1 MQMPRAIFPLIRPIP
16 MLIFIPGRIMW
27 MCWLLMC
34 IISIMSKRIT
44 TNCLILAKGK
54 LITLGECGELPKPE
68 ILKVQPRFTWFM
80 VWGGFIQHD
89 NPPGRV
95 KEIYNLPQVI
105 THDEVKF

>member
-1 MQMPRAIFPLIRPIP
+1 
-16 MLIFIPGRIMW
+16 
-27 MCWLLMC
+27 
-34 IISIMSKRIT
+34 
-44 TNCLILAKGK
+44 
-54 LITLGECGELPKPE
+54 LGECGELPKPE

-80 VWGGFIQHD
+80 VWGGFIRFD